1 MTGPRFIAKKLTCGA
16 GAVFHDYIYRRG
28 QQSKKYNEGKVRHMI
43 YVKNR
48 VTLSLALFALMLV
61 LISGYRGSL
70 AQDAGTSEV
79 IFYVK

>member
-1 MTGPRFIAKKLTCGA
+1 MNVFTGGDNRKK
-16 GAVFHDYIYRRG
+16 F
-28 QQSKKYNEGKVRHMI
+28 NEGKVRRMI
-43 YVKNR
+43 YFKNPI
-48 VTLSLALFALMLV
+48 TLSLTLFVLMLV